1 MTYTSE
7 LTLGMPHTNRRGF
20 SEPHLLK
27 QAGHCHWQ
35 AIGAALG
42 QPLSDLRTVGGAEI
56 YAAFYYIEITVTDA
70 MPLESYQVGDAV
82 RFSIGLRAFKNLSLE
97 GRVRISRGDSVTAG
111 ADPEIRFANI
121 FITPVKGNSELKVAA
136 PAGADWSAI
145 PPLPN
150 AENPFHLTRAAKE
163 DGTLGLFDGP
173 WREAG
178 EPAAYRY
185 EIDRDRDTNGA
196 GLVYFANYVSFAD
209 AAERIRNRVRQVPFT
224 ESSVRH
230 RRIAYYG
237 NADIDDSLSIRTT
250 TFVNHEQPRRV
261 GYRHV
266 VSRESDGALI
276 CLTEVIKAVADAVEF

>member
-1 MTYTSE
+1 VNYTSE

-35 AIGAALG
+35 AIAAALG
-42 QPLSDLRTVGGAEI
+42 QPLSDLRTVAGAEI
-56 YAAFYYIEITVTDA
+56 YAAFYYIETTVADA

-82 RFSIGLRAFKNLSLE
+82 RFTIGLRAFKNLSLE
-97 GRVRISRGDSVTAG
+97 GRVRVSRADSAIGD

-121 FITPVKGNSELKVAA
+121 FITPVTGNSDLKVAA
-136 PAGADWSAI
+136 PAAVDWSAI

-163 DGTLGLFDGP
+163 EGTLGLIDDT
-173 WREAG
+173 WREVG

-209 AAERIRNRVRQVPFT
+209 AAERVLNRSRRLPPN

-237 NADIDDSLSIRTT
+237 NAEIDDRLSIRTM
-250 TFVNHEQPRRV
+250 TFVNRAWPRRV

-266 VSRESDGALI
+266 VSRDSDGALI
-276 CLTEVIKAVADAVEF
+276 CLTEVIKAAEHAVEF

>member
-1 MTYTSE
+1 MSYTSE

-27 QAGHCHWQ
+27 QAGHWHWQ
-35 AIGAALG
+35 AIAGALG
-42 QPLSDLRTVGGAEI
+42 RPLADLRTVVGAEI
-56 YAAFYYIEITVTDA
+56 YAAFYYIETKVADA
-70 MPLESYQVGDAV
+70 MPLELFRVGDAV
-82 RFSIGLRAFKNLSLE
+82 RFTIDLRAFKNLSLE
-97 GRVRISRGDSVTAG
+97 GRVRVSRAAAAVGE

-121 FITPVKGNSELKVAA
+121 FITPVKGNSDLKVAA
-136 PAGADWSAI
+136 PAAVDWSAI
-145 PPLPN
+145 APLPN
-150 AENPFHLTRAAKE
+150 AENPFHLTRTAKE
-163 DGTLGLFDGP
+163 EGTLGLLDGT
-173 WREAG
+173 WREVG

-196 GLVYFANYVSFAD
+196 GLVYFANYVAFAD
-209 AAERIRNRVRQVPFT
+209 AAERVLNRVRRLPPN

-237 NADIDDSLSIRTT
+237 NADIDDSLSIRTVT
-250 TFVNHEQPRRV
+250 CVNREWPQRV

-276 CLTEVIKAVADAVEF
+276 CLTEVIKATEHAVGF